1 MKLVHEISHRAGAA
15 LVPVLAA
22 GAAAYFGYF
31 AIAGEHGL
39 IAHAR
44 LEQRLAQTKDL
55 VEASAAERRRLERR
69 VALLKADNLD
79 PDLLEELARH
89 VLGLV
94 HRDDVVVLTPE

>member
-1 MKLVHEISHRAGAA
+1 M
-15 LVPVLAA
+15 PVLAA

-39 IAHAR
+39 IAQAR
-44 LEQRLAQTKDL
+44 LEQRLTQTRDL
-55 VEASAAERRRLERR
+55 VEASATERRRLERR